1 VDGKK
6 TAIVAGLAALAVI
19 AWLVLRGGHDQPAQ
33 TSRAQTADDS
43 ASTGAPVPAEPG
55 GAPASGGERTHPP
68 VRAPIHVPSSGDPT
82 TPTPDAAPPA
92 HPALANGFDAESRD
106 DGWADDHEREIGR
119 RLAKV
124 HVDGVAL
131 DKVECKSD
139 QCRIAFTA
147 ADDHALG
154 TYLHKLESADALQGY
169 AQMMVMEGITDTDDG
184 KRQERVYARFAE

>member
-1 VDGKK
+1 MASLGASRWVG
-6 TAIVAGLAALAVI
+6 ASVASTFGFADATDA
-19 AWLVLRGGHDQPAQ
+19 AQ
-33 TSRAQTADDS
+33 TTTS
-43 ASTGAPVPAEPG
+43 A
-55 GAPASGGERTHPP
+55 
-68 VRAPIHVPSSGDPT
+68 
-82 TPTPDAAPPA
+82 
-92 HPALANGFDAESRD
+92 PALANGFDSESRD

-147 ADDHALG
+147 ADEHALG